1 MSITCLFIRQNI
13 HEIEQYLSDNCSI
26 TVTGCYIISISEMNT
41 NFGKFSGSS
50 RQIQKIV
57 FIMKNCVFIDL
68 NIRNV

>member
-26 TVTGCYIISISEMNT
+26 NVTGCYIISISEMNM

-50 RQIQKIV
+50 RQEIV

-68 NIRNV
+68 NIRNG